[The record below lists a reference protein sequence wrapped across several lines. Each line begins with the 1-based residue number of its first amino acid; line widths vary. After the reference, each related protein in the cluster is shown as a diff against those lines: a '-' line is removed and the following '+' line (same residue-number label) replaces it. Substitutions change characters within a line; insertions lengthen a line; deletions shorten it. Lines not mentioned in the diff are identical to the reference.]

1 MAAPVLQFK
10 RGQHANVGVASFKA
24 GEPGF
29 TTDKYDFYIGLDG
42 THTNQKFLGSSRYWL
57 REAASTGSAV
67 RVVEGSGNGD
77 NYIEL
82 KSPASLAGNLTYT
95 LPGTQGA
102 ANSIIENDGS
112 GNLTFT
118 TTPTFTG
125 ATVSGDLTVGGG
137 TTITGDLYVGGT
149 SEFIG
154 VVTFRGGTVRLGD
167 GDTDNI
173 VVGGEFASHLVPDQD
188 GTFDLGTT
196 TKEWR
201 NLFLD
206 GTAEVDG
213 INNSGVTTT
222 TALKGYSYLQA
233 PHSAST
239 QNYTVTV
246 AAKTAAHRYNGTGS
260 SNGYVIDGVESPTL
274 TLTPGKTYRFTL
286 SSSDMTSHPFR
297 FYLDADKTYA
307 YTTNVT
313 TAATYAEITITDTTP
328 AILHYQCSAHSLM
341 GNTLVCNTNAVHTP
355 HNATFEGSVNAKGD
369 VTLGDAVTDLIFV
382 NGQFDSDLLPST
394 DGTYDLGSSTKEWQ
408 DLFID
413 GTANIDSLA
422 ADSAAIADLTDNRV
436 VIAGTNGELED
447 SANLTF
453 DGTTLAVT
461 GNATV
466 DNVRIDGNE
475 IDTTSGGLTLDSNS
489 GTVTVDDDLT
499 VNGTFTVLGTQSI
512 INTETLKVEDSLIE
526 IGLVN
531 SGGSLVAPTSDANI
545 DVGVILHYYSGSA
558 KKAAMYWDDSV
569 SRLVFADETSENTS
583 VLTASS
589 YADVEFKGLF
599 INDCAGQSQVISCT
613 GTERFLE
620 NITVD
625 GGSF

>member
-118 TTPTFTG
+118 NTPTFTG
-125 ATVSGDLTVGGG
+125 ATVTGDLAVGGG

-188 GTFDLGTT
+188 GSFDLGTT

-246 AAKTAAHRYNGTGS
+246 AAKTAAHRYNGSGS

-297 FYLDADKTYA
+297 FYLDAAKTYA

-313 TAATYAEITITDTTP
+313 TAATYAEITVTDTTP

-355 HNATFEGSVNAKGD
+355 HSATFEGSVNAKGD
-369 VTLGDAVTDLIFV
+369 VDLGDATSDTITAT
-382 NGQFDSDLLPST
+382 GRFDSDLIPST
-394 DGTYDLGSSTKEWQ
+394 DGARDLGSSTLEWQ

-489 GTVTVDDDLT
+489 GTVTVDDNLT

>member
-118 TTPTFTG
+118 NTPTFTG
-125 ATVSGDLTVGGG
+125 ATVTGDLTVGGG

-246 AAKTAAHRYNGTGS
+246 AAKTAAHRYNGSGS

>member
-118 TTPTFTG
+118 NTPTFTG
-125 ATVSGDLTVGGG
+125 ATVTGDLTVGGG

-188 GTFDLGTT
+188 GSFDLGTT

-246 AAKTAAHRYNGTGS
+246 AAKTAAHRYNGSGS

-297 FYLDADKTYA
+297 FYLDAAKTYA

-313 TAATYAEITITDTTP
+313 TAATYAEITVTDTTP

-355 HNATFEGSVNAKGD
+355 HSATFEGSVNAKGD

-489 GTVTVDDDLT
+489 GTVTVDDNLT

-613 GTERFLE
+613 GTTRNLE

>member
-118 TTPTFTG
+118 NTPTFTG
-125 ATVSGDLTVGGG
+125 ATVTGDLTVGGG
-137 TTITGDLYVGGT
+137 TSITGDLYVGGA

-154 VVTFRGGTVRLGD
+154 IVTFRGGTVRLGD

-297 FYLDADKTYA
+297 FYLDAAKTYA

-328 AILHYQCSAHSLM
+328 AILHYQCSAHGYM

-355 HNATFEGSVNAKGD
+355 YGATFEGDLNAKGD
-369 VTLGDAVTDLIFV
+369 VDLGDAATDLITV
-382 NGQFDSDLLPST
+382 NGQFDSDLLPAT
-394 DGTYDLGSSTKEWQ
+394 DGTSDLGSSTKEWQ

-413 GTANIDSLA
+413 GTANIDTLA
-422 ADSAAIADLTDNRV
+422 ADTAAIADLTDNRV

>member
-118 TTPTFTG
+118 NTPTFTG
-125 ATVSGDLTVGGG
+125 ATVTGDLAVGGG

-246 AAKTAAHRYNGTGS
+246 AAKTAAHRYNGSGS

-313 TAATYAEITITDTTP
+313 TAATYAEITVTDTTP
-328 AILHYQCSAHSLM
+328 AILHYQCSAHALM

-355 HNATFEGSVNAKGD
+355 HSATFEGSVNAKGD

-475 IDTTSGGLTLDSNS
+475 IDTTSGGLTLDSAS
-489 GTVTVDDDLT
+489 GTTTVDDNLT
-499 VNGTFTVLGTQSI
+499 VNGTFTVLGTQSV

>member
-118 TTPTFTG
+118 NTPTFTG
-125 ATVSGDLTVGGG
+125 ATVTGDLTVGGG

-188 GTFDLGTT
+188 GSFDLGTT

-246 AAKTAAHRYNGTGS
+246 AAKTAAHRYNGSGS

-313 TAATYAEITITDTTP
+313 TAATYAEITVTDTTP

-355 HNATFEGSVNAKGD
+355 HSATFEGSVNAKGD
-369 VTLGDAVTDLIFV
+369 VTLGDAITDLIFV
-382 NGQFDSDLLPST
+382 NGRFDNDLLPST
-394 DGTYDLGSSTKEWQ
+394 DGTYDLGSSTQEWQ

-489 GTVTVDDDLT
+489 GTVTVDDNLT

-613 GTERFLE
+613 GTTRNLE

>member
-1 MAAPVLQFK
+1 M
-10 RGQHANVGVASFKA
+10 
-24 GEPGF
+24 
-29 TTDKYDFYIGLDG
+29 
-42 THTNQKFLGSSRYWL
+42 GSSRYWL

-118 TTPTFTG
+118 NTPTFTG
-125 ATVSGDLTVGGG
+125 ATVTGDLAVGGG

-196 TKEWR
+196 SKEWR

-246 AAKTAAHRYNGTGS
+246 AAKTAAHRYNGSGS

-313 TAATYAEITITDTTP
+313 TAATYAEITVTDTTP
-328 AILHYQCSAHSLM
+328 AILHYQCSAHALM

-355 HNATFEGSVNAKGD
+355 HSATFEGSVNAKGD

-475 IDTTSGGLTLDSNS
+475 IDTTSGGLTLDSAS
-489 GTVTVDDDLT
+489 GTTTVDDNLT

>member
-42 THTNQKFLGSSRYWL
+42 THTNQKFFGSSRYWL
-57 REAASTGSAV
+57 REAATTGSAV
-67 RVVEGSGNGD
+67 RVVEGSNNGD

-82 KSPASLAGNLTYT
+82 KSPATLAGNLTYT

-137 TTITGDLYVGGT
+137 TSITGDLYVGGT

-246 AAKTAAHRYNGTGS
+246 AAKTAAHRYNGSGS

-297 FYLDADKTYA
+297 FYLDAAKTYA

-328 AILHYQCSAHSLM
+328 AILHYQCSAHGLM

-355 HNATFEGSVNAKGD
+355 HAATFEAGLNAKGD
-369 VTLGDAVTDLIFV
+369 VDLGDATSDTITAT
-382 NGQFDSDLLPST
+382 GRFDSDLIPST
-394 DGTYDLGSSTKEWQ
+394 DGARDLGSSTLEWQ

-461 GNATV
+461 GAATV
-466 DNVRIDGNE
+466 DNLSLDANTL
-475 IDTTSGGLTLDSNS
+475 TTSSGGLTLDSAS
-489 GTVTVDDDLT
+489 GTTTVADDLT

-531 SGGSLVAPTSDANI
+531 SGGSLVAPSSDANI

-613 GTERFLE
+613 GTTRNLE

>member
-67 RVVEGSGNGD
+67 RVVEGSNNGD

-82 KSPASLAGNLTYT
+82 KSPATLAGNLTYT

-102 ANSIIENDGS
+102 VNSLLENDGS
-112 GNLTFT
+112 GNLSFT
-118 TTPTFTG
+118 TTPTFSS
-125 ATVSGDLTVGGG
+125 ANLSGDLTVGGG
-137 TTITGDLYVGGT
+137 TSITGDLYVGGT

-188 GTFDLGTT
+188 GSFDLGTT

-246 AAKTAAHRYNGTGS
+246 AAKTASHRYNGSGS

-297 FYLDADKTYA
+297 FYLDAAKTYA

-328 AILHYQCSAHSLM
+328 AILHYQCSAHGLM

-355 HNATFEGSVNAKGD
+355 HSATFEGSVNAKGD
-369 VTLGDAVTDLIFV
+369 VDLGDATSDTITAT
-382 NGQFDSDLLPST
+382 GRFDSDLIPST
-394 DGTYDLGSSTKEWQ
+394 DDERDLGSTSLRWRN
-408 DLFID
+408 LY
-413 GTANIDSLA
+413 ASNIG
-422 ADSAAIADLTDNRV
+422 I
-436 VIAGTNGELED
+436 
-447 SANLTF
+447 
-453 DGTTLAVT
+453 GTTGATIGIDIVT
-461 GNATV
+461 RN
-466 DNVRIDGNE
+466 
-475 IDTTSGGLTLDSNS
+475 LL
-489 GTVTVDDDLT
+489 
-499 VNGTFTVLGTQSI
+499 VNGISTF
-512 INTETLKVEDSLIE
+512 
-526 IGLVN
+526 IGH
-531 SGGSLVAPTSDANI
+531 ADF
-545 DVGVILHYYSGSA
+545 
-558 KKAAMYWDDSV
+558 DSV
-569 SRLVFADETSENTS
+569 SIGSTLNV
-583 VLTASS
+583 
-589 YADVEFKGLF
+589 
-599 INDCAGQSQVISCT
+599 AGVSTFNANVHLLDDDKLQLG
-613 GTERFLE
+613 GTPG
-620 NITVD
+620 TVD
-625 GGSF
+625 GLELYHFNNHSFIDDTGSGNLKCLSFSCSPLNPTMKVLGLS